1 MEQPLEESILHAILT
16 ATINA
21 VVLPVIPEKY
31 VSSGWR
37 QAWKKFNILN
47 LFAAGKTIL
56 LKRQITIKEM
66 SNRFFETERSL
77 RNAKLGIFCA
87 PQFARPRISKRNN
100 PDP

>member
-37 QAWKKFNILN
+37 QAW
-47 LFAAGKTIL
+47 
-56 LKRQITIKEM
+56 
-66 SNRFFETERSL
+66 
-77 RNAKLGIFCA
+77 
-87 PQFARPRISKRNN
+87 
-100 PDP
+100 